1 MSEISFMWVS
11 TFVLISL
18 LQALVLYGEA
28 VSRDLFPSVWQRSLY
43 NEPGLRA
50 MPWWGVGET
59 GYQEELMRIVNALEN
74 ITRCVCVCLGVCREV
89 FCLCITV
96 SFPPFHSEALSA
108 LDHDRSF
115 PGHTHHL
122 YLFSNGKKDAT
133 NCKKAPITCALIE
146 TFPEAAGCRRG
157 EVRFSVMPPHGHV
170 LPFVGLT
177 NVRLQA
183 VLGLDVAEELRIRVA
198 EEERSECSSMRVV
211 QY

>member
-1 MSEISFMWVS
+1 MQRGVLSLHNSF
-11 TFVLISL
+11 L
-18 LQALVLYGEA
+18 L
-28 VSRDLFPSVWQRSLY
+28 SFSPSPL
-43 NEPGLRA
+43 
-50 MPWWGVGET
+50 
-59 GYQEELMRIVNALEN
+59 
-74 ITRCVCVCLGVCREV
+74 
-89 FCLCITV
+89 
-96 SFPPFHSEALSA
+96 HSEALSA

-115 PGHTHHL
+115 PGHTHHF

-198 EEERSECSSMRVV
+198 EEERSDCSSMHVV
-211 QY
+211 PILNCYQSCTERDLSVNSHLKIVSA